1 MLDINGIGTAATT
14 DIVITARIPGMSTAE
29 TKQTRAAGP
38 AQERN
43 GTSVNADL
51 RTGGNTR
58 DTKELKWQQ

>member
-1 MLDINGIGTAATT
+1 MLDINGRGTQATT

-38 AQERN
+38 TQERT

-51 RTGGNTR
+51 RNGGTKW